1 MTLKEAVAILSEFG
15 HRGIETWII
24 SKSVSFHRGELLEKN
39 VFVIPDPEE
48 AQGASVV
55 LTEFETKAVA
65 LALQKEY
72 AEQQLAEGDVRRG

>member
-1 MTLKEAVAILSEFG
+1 MSLKEAVAILSEFG

-24 SKSVSFHRGELLEKN
+24 SKSTSFHRGELQEKN

-55 LTEFETKAVA
+55 LTEFEAIAVA
-65 LALQKEY
+65 SALQRTY
-72 AEQQLAEGDVRRG
+72 AEMQLAEGDARKG